1 MAVNL
6 IDGCLTS
13 GNQTCMSYYISE
25 KCNVPDGIRSRALSH
40 GKPALYQLKEI
51 SISLEGGYEPYT
63 DPLTLDWRRVPF
75 TCEDIITD
83 GIIAQINDHYL
94 HFIFFI
100 YNKTF
105 MIDFLQNMSCH
116 IFYVNCNIH

>member
-13 GNQTCMSYYISE
+13 GNQTCMPYHISE
-25 KCNVPDGIRSRALSH
+25 KFNVPDGIRSRGLSY

-51 SISLEGGYEPYT
+51 SIFLEGGYEPYT
-63 DPLTLDWRRVPF
+63 VPLTLDWRRIPV

-83 GIIAQINDHYL
+83 GIIAQINDYYL

-116 IFYVNCNIH
+116 IF